1 MAFIASV
8 REESGPFPG
17 GRYQKPPKWRTDLL
31 PLCREYA
38 DPDPWDLLPDSGV
51 TLLPAPL
58 MRADGSYVC
67 VPLTVMFPL
76 GPNLVALYLG
86 TVSDVSPNET

>member
-17 GRYQKPPKWRTDLL
+17 DTCQKPPKWRTNPL

-38 DPDPWDLLPDSGV
+38 GPVPWDWLPDSGV
-51 TLLPAPL
+51 TSLPAPL
-58 MRADGSYVC
+58 IRIDGSYVC
-67 VPLTVMFPL
+67 VPFTVMFPL

-86 TVSDVSPNET
+86 TVSDVFPNET